1 MKENEIRDGNI
12 RHRKKKQGGI
22 VGKYHTRLGYITNI
36 KTRSNSTTGYTG
48 VSKRSKTG
56 KYEAYISVEGKK
68 KFLGIFDNMEDAVE
82 AREKG
87 VDEYYR
93 PLAEMINEE
102 INRQAIG

>member
-12 RHRKKKQGGI
+12 RHRKKQGGI

-56 KYEAYISVEGKK
+56 RR
-68 KFLGIFDNMEDAVE
+68 NDATRRCV
-82 AREKG
+82 
-87 VDEYYR
+87 
-93 PLAEMINEE
+93 
-102 INRQAIG
+102 